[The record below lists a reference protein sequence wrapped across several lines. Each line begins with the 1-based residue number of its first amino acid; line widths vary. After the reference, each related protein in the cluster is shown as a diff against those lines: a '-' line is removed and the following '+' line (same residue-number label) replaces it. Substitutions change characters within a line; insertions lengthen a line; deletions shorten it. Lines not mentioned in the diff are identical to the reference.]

1 MATATW
7 KSKEIIA
14 LIIHTSYI
22 CKKSNNMTIAQ
33 QLNITTFPFEIK
45 DDNGR
50 KIYREDSYGYWEKA
64 EYDQNGNQIYYE
76 NSNGRIMDNRPKP
89 KPEPVQTAVG
99 WLVEKYEL
107 VGMLTLP
114 MIERANAMF
123 EKQIINSNRDGVD
136 MVMLEKNWISGKEYF
151 HQTYGGDE

>member
-1 MATATW
+1 
-7 KSKEIIA
+7 
-14 LIIHTSYI
+14 
-22 CKKSNNMTIAQ
+22 MTIAQ
-33 QLNITTFPFEIK
+33 QLNITEFPFDIK
-45 DDNGR
+45 NEEGKLIYTELSNGYWC
-50 KIYREDSYGYWEKA
+50 KWEFDQDGNLIYTEDSDGYIA
-64 EYDQNGNQIYYE
+64 
-76 NSNGRIMDNRPKP
+76 DNRPKP

-151 HQTYGGDE
+151 HQTYGGDK